1 MDWSEWIQN
10 VGAGLIDKRYELER
24 LKLEQR
30 GPDGTPY
37 IEGQPATRTAQPG
50 GINPMFL
57 LIGAAVLAVVL
68 LRD

>member
-30 GPDGTPY
+30 NADGTPY
-37 IEGQPATRTAQPG
+37 IEGQPTTRTAQPG
-50 GINPMFL
+50 GINPMVL